1 MFKGLC
7 IAAFY
12 RTQDPSQMIVCSC
25 RVLTDQDFASTLD
38 TEQPGCPRSAVD
50 AYRCLGCGPECGR
63 CLITVR
69 QILADARAAA
79 RCHDC
84 VEECALRD
92 IVVELVNSDI
102 SYLDA
107 AE

>member
-1 MFKGLC
+1 
-7 IAAFY
+7 
-12 RTQDPSQMIVCSC
+12 MIVCSC
-25 RVLTDQDFASTLD
+25 RVLTDEDFASTLASED
-38 TEQPGCPRSAVD
+38 PGCPRSPAD

-84 VEECALRD
+84 AEAECALHK
-92 IVVELVNSDI
+92 IAVEVANSDVP
-102 SYLDA
+102 YLDA

>member
-1 MFKGLC
+1 
-7 IAAFY
+7 
-12 RTQDPSQMIVCSC
+12 MIVCSC
-25 RVLTDQDFASTLD
+25 RVLTDQDFTSTLE
-38 TEQPGCPRSAVD
+38 TERPDCPRSAVD

-69 QILADARAAA
+69 RILADARAAA

-84 VEECALRD
+84 VEDCALRD
-92 IVVELVNSDI
+92 MIEAGEVPL
-102 SYLDA
+102 LDA

>member
-1 MFKGLC
+1 
-7 IAAFY
+7 
-12 RTQDPSQMIVCSC
+12 MIVCSC
-25 RVLTDQDFASTLD
+25 RVLTDEDFTSTLA
-38 TEQPGCPRSAVD
+38 TEQPGCPRSAAD

-84 VEECALRD
+84 TEDCALRD
-92 IVVELVNSDI
+92 MVEAANTDEIL
-102 SYLDA
+102 LDA

>member
-1 MFKGLC
+1 MRPDE
-7 IAAFY
+7 IRY
-12 RTQDPSQMIVCSC
+12 QPTQSLIEDMIVCSC
-25 RVLTDQDFASTLD
+25 RVLTDQDFASTLE
-38 TEQPGCPRSAVD
+38 TEAPGCPRSAAD

-63 CLITVR
+63 CLITVK

-84 VEECALRD
+84 VEECSLREHLE
-92 IVVELVNSDI
+92 VAEATGQM

>member
-1 MFKGLC
+1 MIRVRCSFL
-7 IAAFY
+7 IEA
-12 RTQDPSQMIVCSC
+12 MIVCSC
-25 RVLTDQDFASTLD
+25 RVLTDQDFASTLES
-38 TEQPGCPRSAVD
+38 EQPGCPRSAVD

-84 VEECALRD
+84 VEDCALREM
-92 IVVELVNSDI
+92 VAEAGNGVPFFE
-102 SYLDA
+102 A